1 VPRGNTDGMGP
12 RAEQLRCLIVDDSKY
27 FRDAAAR
34 LLEHEG
40 VAIVGVASTAA
51 EALRRADELRPD
63 VTLVD
68 VHLGRESGFELA
80 EQLHRD
86 GADANSAVILISARR
101 EEELPYSVA
110 ASPALGFVPKSALS
124 AEAIRH
130 LISDSLPTIRLR
142 SATSEEGDHR

>member
-1 VPRGNTDGMGP
+1 MPTGNTDGMGP

-34 LLEHEG
+34 LLEHQG

-51 EALRRADELRPD
+51 EALRCAGELRPD

-86 GADANSAVILISARR
+86 GADANSAVILISSRP
-101 EEELPYSVA
+101 EEEFSYSIA

-124 AEAIRH
+124 AEVIRH
-130 LISDSLPTIRLR
+130 LVGASLPTIRLR
-142 SATSEEGDHR
+142 STTSEEGDRR